1 MRKNDQSA
9 TALVGQTPQRIGASS
24 AILEK
29 RGALRYALRA
39 SVIFAWKD
47 AAGARR
53 ENRGHTRD
61 VGQKGAFIIAS
72 ECPPKGTPVS
82 LSIFLSGAAAE
93 TPMLRMEA
101 EGRVLRAENFTETSE
116 GPGFAV
122 SHQRVN
128 LFSH

>member
-1 MRKNDQSA
+1 MRKNEESA
-9 TALVGQTPQRIGASS
+9 TVCTDQQSRRGGASG

-29 RGALRYALRA
+29 RGTLRYALRA
-39 SVIFAWKD
+39 SVIFAWED
-47 AAGARR
+47 ASGARR
-53 ENRGHTRD
+53 EYRGHTRD

-82 LSIFLSGAAAE
+82 LSIFLPGAAAE
-93 TPMLRMEA
+93 TPVLRMEA
-101 EGRVLRAENFTETSE
+101 QGRVLRAERVTESTE

-128 LFSH
+128 LFSN

>member
-1 MRKNDQSA
+1 M
-9 TALVGQTPQRIGASS
+9 
-24 AILEK
+24 EK

-39 SVIFAWKD
+39 SVIFAWED
-47 AAGARR
+47 AGGARR

-72 ECPPKGTPVS
+72 ECPPKGTPIS
-82 LSIFLSGAAAE
+82 LSIFLPGAAAE
-93 TPMLRMEA
+93 TPVLRMEA
-101 EGRVLRAENFTETSE
+101 QGRVLRAERLAESAE

-128 LFSH
+128 LFSD